1 MQTDNFIEVMAL
13 LNAIVRC
20 FNDNVGKLDMNKL
33 AQSAFAAQAIIAVP
47 MSTMEA
53 KKA

>member
-1 MQTDNFIEVMAL
+1 MQSDHFVEVMAL

-20 FNDNVGKLDMNKL
+20 FNDNIGKIDMDRL
-33 AQSAFAAQAIIAVP
+33 AQPVLAAQAITAVT

>member
-1 MQTDNFIEVMAL
+1 MQTDHFVEVMAL

-20 FNDNVGKLDMNKL
+20 FNDNVGKIDMNKL
-33 AQSAFAAQAIIAVP
+33 AQPAFAAPAIIAVT
-47 MSTMEA
+47 MSRVEA

>member
-1 MQTDNFIEVMAL
+1 MQSDHFVEVMAL

-20 FNDNVGKLDMNKL
+20 FNDNIRKIDMDRL
-33 AQSAFAAQAIIAVP
+33 AQPALSAHAITALT

-53 KKA
+53 KKG